1 MLAPTEEAGTG
12 WHLTRLTDLLADMAK
27 GARRRPFYCRP
38 RSQRSRDVPA
48 GQCCF
53 YRAAVT
59 SFDSS
64 VQSISDVVSISI
76 STAPTPRGTTVSGYI
91 EPSGTGMSIRY
102 QLEIEGPAEY
112 MILGYPGDD
121 GLIAQST
128 ELRGE
133 RLRTGYLSMGD
144 PDPDLSMWRRPRGL
158 KLVVYFEGDAQL
170 SARLTLE
177 PTRCG

>member
-1 MLAPTEEAGTG
+1 
-12 WHLTRLTDLLADMAK
+12 
-27 GARRRPFYCRP
+27 
-38 RSQRSRDVPA
+38 
-48 GQCCF
+48 
-53 YRAAVT
+53 
-59 SFDSS
+59 
-64 VQSISDVVSISI
+64 
-76 STAPTPRGTTVSGYI
+76 
-91 EPSGTGMSIRY
+91 MSIRY

-158 KLVVYFEGDAQL
+158 KLIVYFEGDAQL

-177 PTRCG
+177 PTGG